1 MCFAICKL
9 EPNQTQMIGC
19 CVCSQSMRLNGTS
32 HVLATA
38 SMSGEHK
45 VCLWCC
51 VCLSVSQSASREGE
65 FRESD
70 DCSLLL
76 FRWLALTPQAPSG

>member
-1 MCFAICKL
+1 MTGCFTSFFEAEWYDSSTPLSLYFQRAKCVSMSI
-9 EPNQTQMIGC
+9 
-19 CVCSQSMRLNGTS
+19 CVC
-32 HVLATA
+32 VY
-38 SMSGEHK
+38 
-45 VCLWCC
+45 
-51 VCLSVSQSASREGE
+51 LSVSQSASREGE